1 MATSLVDFVRKLVND
16 EALWA
21 KMRKQPQQVMADS
34 GLSPADRE
42 LMRRG
47 PVEELEAKLI
57 AEGLDPTFSSVII
70 W

>member
-1 MATSLVDFVRKLVND
+1 MATPLVDFVRKLVND

-21 KMRKQPQQVMADS
+21 RLRKEPEQVLAES
-34 GLSPADRE
+34 GLSPEDQE

-47 PVEELEAKLI
+47 PVDELEAKLI
-57 AEGLDPTFSSVII
+57 QEGLDPTFSAVII